1 MEKSN
6 LGTVMGAL
14 PGPLWFPEKG
24 WPWKAERG
32 VGPWQRG
39 EAFHPLHGALFSPLG
54 EGGGQWVSL
63 LGKGISLF
71 FRKVNS
77 LRPAFFF
84 FFFLSLNSKVIQSFV
99 ADVEN
104 VHDIKKKIIIMPVT
118 T

>member
-1 MEKSN
+1 MN
-6 LGTVMGAL
+6 
-14 PGPLWFPEKG
+14 
-24 WPWKAERG
+24 
-32 VGPWQRG
+32 
-39 EAFHPLHGALFSPLG
+39 
-54 EGGGQWVSL
+54 L

-71 FRKVNS
+71 FRKVNG
-77 LRPAFFF
+77 LRPAFF